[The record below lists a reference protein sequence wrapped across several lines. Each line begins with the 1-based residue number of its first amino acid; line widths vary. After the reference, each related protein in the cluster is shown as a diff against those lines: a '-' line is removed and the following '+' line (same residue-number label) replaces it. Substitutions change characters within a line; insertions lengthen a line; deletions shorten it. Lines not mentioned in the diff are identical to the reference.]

1 MKTSTVLKRA
11 KTCLATSADDYMFT
25 NRQAFICYAINN
37 AMGIRNYKE
46 GKRVQAMIQAR
57 LRPYTALE
65 SWLQGNHNIERI
77 SYDPNS
83 EKFNEYRTQVQRTR
97 HAWVDSMIAE
107 FEAKGD

>member
-11 KTCLATSADDYMFT
+11 KTCLTTSSDDCSIDKKT
-25 NRQAFICYAINN
+25 FICYAIDN
-37 AMGIRNYKE
+37 ATGIKHSSAGE
-46 GKRVQAMIQAR
+46 RVAAMVQAR

-77 SYDPNS
+77 GNGQGWK
-83 EKFNEYRTQVQRTR
+83 KFNAYRTKVQQTR